1 MRDLQAGKKG
11 MVRMMYKL
19 APSIL
24 AADFTRLGE
33 QIALAEEAGAHY
45 LHLDVMDGSFVPSIS
60 FGIPVI
66 ASLRKQSKLVFDV
79 HLMMEEPIRFID
91 DFANAGADIITVHAE
106 SCKHLNRTV
115 MAIKERGL
123 KAGVALNPSTPL
135 DILEYILEEL
145 SMVLIMSVNPG
156 FGGQQFIPNT
166 LGKLNQLR
174 EIITRKGL
182 QIDIEV
188 DGGVTRDNV
197 TEIMKA
203 GANVL
208 VAGTSVFKGDI
219 LSNIKAFKEVFADA
233 AWRDEDRKT
242 IGDIHS

>member
-1 MRDLQAGKKG
+1 
-11 MVRMMYKL
+11 MYKL

-24 AADFTRLGE
+24 AADFSKLGE
-33 QIALAEEAGAHY
+33 QVALAQEAGADY

-60 FGIPVI
+60 FGTPVI
-66 ASLRKQSKLVFDV
+66 ASLRKQFRLVFDV
-79 HLMMEEPIRFID
+79 HLMIEEPIRYID

-115 MAIKERGL
+115 MAIKDRGL
-123 KAGVALNPSTPL
+123 RAGVALNPATPL
-135 DILEYILEEL
+135 DVLSYVLEEL

-166 LGKLNQLR
+166 LEKLTQLR
-174 EIITRKGL
+174 EMIKSKGL
-182 QIDIEV
+182 EIDVQV

-197 TEIMKA
+197 AEIMKA

-219 LSNIKAFKEVFADA
+219 QGNILAFKEVFADA
-233 AWRDEDRKT
+233 AWRNEDRKT
-242 IGDIHS
+242 PRGTDSTRRL

>member
-1 MRDLQAGKKG
+1 
-11 MVRMMYKL
+11 MYKL

-24 AADFTRLGE
+24 AADFSKLGE
-33 QIALAEEAGAHY
+33 QVALAQEAGADY

-60 FGIPVI
+60 FGTPVI
-66 ASLRKQSKLVFDV
+66 ASLRKQSRLVFDV
-79 HLMMEEPIRFID
+79 HLMIEEPIRYID

-115 MAIKERGL
+115 MAIKDKGL
-123 KAGVALNPSTPL
+123 RAGVALNPATPL
-135 DILEYILEEL
+135 DVLSYVLEEL

-166 LGKLNQLR
+166 LVKLTQLR
-174 EIITRKGL
+174 EMIHCKGL
-182 QIDIEV
+182 DIDIQV

-197 TEIMKA
+197 AEIMKA

-219 LSNIKAFKEVFADA
+219 QGNILAFKEVFADA
-233 AWRDEDRKT
+233 AWRNEDRKT
-242 IGDIHS
+242 LRGIDSTRRL

>member
-1 MRDLQAGKKG
+1 
-11 MVRMMYKL
+11 MYKL

-24 AADFTRLGE
+24 AADFTKLGE
-33 QIALAEEAGAHY
+33 QVALAEEAGADY

-60 FGIPVI
+60 FGVPII

-79 HLMMEEPIRFID
+79 HLMIEEPIRYID

-123 KAGVALNPSTPL
+123 KGCVALNPSTPL
-135 DILEYILEEL
+135 HLLEYILEDL

-166 LGKLNQLR
+166 MGKIKQLR
-174 EIITRKGL
+174 KMINATGKE
-182 QIDIEV
+182 IDIQV
-188 DGGVTRDNV
+188 DGGVTQSNV
-197 TEIMKA
+197 LEIMQA
-203 GANVL
+203 GANVF
-208 VAGTSVFKGDI
+208 VAGTSVFKGEI
-219 LSNIKAFKEVFADA
+219 QMNVLAFKEVFADGT
-233 AWRDEDRKT
+233 WRTEGR
-242 IGDIHS
+242 